1 MAAWD
6 VKAAP
11 LDGVVTFTD
20 RGAMRVL
27 RGPALGQSAAVE
39 VGHAPG
45 SFIDGLAFGRGEL
58 LSGLLEAGLGDAEL
72 LGGQLHMVE
81 LLCVGE
87 YGSVTAVTHVSN
99 DASHRRADVGR
110 SFAITNEGTEAGKE
124 VGGVG
129 LEDGHGLSGSGR

>member
-1 MAAWD
+1 M
-6 VKAAP
+6 
-11 LDGVVTFTD
+11 
-20 RGAMRVL
+20 
-27 RGPALGQSAAVE
+27 E
-39 VGHAPG
+39 VGHATRR
-45 SFIDGLAFGRGEL
+45 FIDGLAFGWGKL
-58 LSGLLEAGLGDAEL
+58 LSGLLEARFGDAEL

-87 YGSVTAVTHVSN
+87 YGSVTAVTDVG
-99 DASHRRADVGR
+99 DDTCDGRTDVGR